1 MEKPSLKLQGRG
13 TTRDYRYLRHGAPL
27 TPAEAEAHAAGLGR
41 TRDALGALHLGTEVL
56 PKLLRIV
63 SAALALGNVTFRP
76 AGDGSEVQDAAP
88 LIDACALLG
97 LDPDA
102 AADALLSHA
111 KKIGADMIVLAH
123 SPTEAGALRDA
134 LATAAY
140 CRLFE
145 WVLREGCEAMDGL
158 ARATEAADAARRR
171 RTSSA
176 FPAATSAVGVLDIFG
191 FESFTTNSLEQLLI
205 NFATEKLQAQYVSL
219 VLTLEQ
225 REYLD
230 QQLTVE
236 AVEVPQTDHALR
248 LLEDPMGV
256 LSLLDE
262 QLRLGDRG
270 SDANL
275 TLALQRAHSSH
286 AAMAGVRPPH
296 GADDGEFTLRHY
308 AGEVR
313 YAAGGFLRKS
323 RDELQPELIALLA
336 TSTDDLV
343 RALAAPPPTP
353 ASTPPATPTVG
364 ATPSRRPSAATPSS
378 ALSTGRRR
386 MRGGESRASAFK
398 VELTA
403 LVRRMAA
410 TRCRYV
416 RCVNPR
422 RWGRRRRWRPEGRAA
437 CLRRRRRRRRRR
449 ATATATARRSWHST
463 AVASPSS
470 SVAWGR
476 CRRSSWRGAAT
487 RTGCRSVC
495 LPTPTAVWRQRPPTP
510 PPPSRRRARRQSSQ
524 RAASRATRA
533 PSAGPKSSCARARC
547 RYSKRR

>member
-1 MEKPSLKLQGRG
+1 M
-13 TTRDYRYLRHGAPL
+13 
-27 TPAEAEAHAAGLGR
+27 
-41 TRDALGALHLGTEVL
+41 
-56 PKLLRIV
+56 
-63 SAALALGNVTFRP
+63 
-76 AGDGSEVQDAAP
+76 
-88 LIDACALLG
+88 
-97 LDPDA
+97 LD
-102 AADALLSHA
+102 L
-111 KKIGADMIVLAH
+111 
-123 SPTEAGALRDA
+123 
-134 LATAAY
+134 
-140 CRLFE
+140 
-145 WVLREGCEAMDGL
+145 
-158 ARATEAADAARRR
+158 
-171 RTSSA
+171 
-176 FPAATSAVGVLDIFG
+176 FG

-205 NFATEKLQAQYVSL
+205 NFANEKLQAQYVSL

-275 TLALQRAHSSH
+275 TLALQRAHASH

-364 ATPSRRPSAATPSS
+364 ATPSRRPSAA
-378 ALSTGRRR
+378 
-386 MRGGESRASAFK
+386 
-398 VELTA
+398 
-403 LVRRMAA
+403 
-410 TRCRYV
+410 
-416 RCVNPR
+416 
-422 RWGRRRRWRPEGRAA
+422 
-437 CLRRRRRRRRRR
+437 RRRRRCRRGGGGCAAVSRGRRR
-449 ATATATARRSWHST
+449 S
-463 AVASPSS
+463 
-470 SVAWGR
+470 
-476 CRRSSWRGAAT
+476 RSS
-487 RTGCRSVC
+487 
-495 LPTPTAVWRQRPPTP
+495 
-510 PPPSRRRARRQSSQ
+510 
-524 RAASRATRA
+524 
-533 PSAGPKSSCARARC
+533 
-547 RYSKRR
+547 